1 MNLCSGEDVCIA
13 RAKERSASTW
23 AVGVEDEG
31 KRKEGGEWEGG
42 RRGEERAG
50 EGEEGGEW
58 EGGGGR
64 REERDVSVRVGL
76 TTLHNSSICY
86 TGWHI
91 QAMSISYRR
100 CNALGLLP
108 PGQSLAPT
116 LLAALVHLHCYVAV
130 VILCQR
136 LQ

>member
-1 MNLCSGEDVCIA
+1 MRGKGRREESGRGEGGGK
-13 RAKERSASTW
+13 KER
-23 AVGVEDEG
+23 G
-31 KRKEGGEWEGG
+31 RG
-42 RRGEERAG
+42 RREESG
-50 EGEEGGEW
+50 KG
-58 EGGGGR
+58 EGGGGK
-64 REERDVSVRVGL
+64 RDVSVRVGL

-86 TGWHI
+86 MGWHM

-100 CNALGLLP
+100 CTALGLLP